1 MRETCSKT
9 ESQRLLP
16 LISPP
21 QPCNTGREA
30 MDCKTVAHN
39 LCAFLDG
46 QLNPAEARALN
57 GHLRACWMCRAV
69 AELARRTLAQIG

>member
-1 MRETCSKT
+1 
-9 ESQRLLP
+9 
-16 LISPP
+16 
-21 QPCNTGREA
+21 